1 MPLIDT
7 KPLAIILERI
17 EYQLA
22 KNNELLKSIDKSID
36 TLVNQP

>member
-1 MPLIDT
+1 MPFIDT

-22 KNNELLKSIDKSID
+22 QNNELLKSIDKGINN
-36 TLVNQP
+36 LVNQP